1 LYRAGKVIL
10 VNLKPIYVY
19 FLLLPIMTYVFYG
32 HFSEETRSAQHTIDS
47 ATRVSG
53 KVTQSKYSVRSKD
66 YWVDVSIPSTFGV
79 TQCSGSIT
87 EDDHAAMQT
96 SGHVID
102 VYVSPDR
109 NALIKCRT
117 ASALKRDT
125 RRTTADI
132 LFIALFLGAVASF
145 LFYYLIVRIRF
156 GASRQSLKSRW
167 SDGTK

>member
-1 LYRAGKVIL
+1 
-10 VNLKPIYVY
+10 
-19 FLLLPIMTYVFYG
+19 MTYVFYG
-32 HFSEETRSAQHTIDS
+32 HFSEETRSAQQTIDS

-53 KVTQSKYSVRSKD
+53 KVTQSKYSIRTKD

-79 TQCSGSIT
+79 TQCSGTIT

-96 SGHVID
+96 GGHVVD

-125 RRTTADI
+125 RRTTADNF
-132 LFIALFLGAVASF
+132 FIAFFLGAAASL

-167 SDGTK
+167 SDGTR